1 MTAMSDAIGELF
13 ARTEIFAAETDA
25 RLALLEAAVEEFDFV
40 TAGGMVA
47 SPVTS
52 PTGDA
57 ATGGL
62 RYPSLEAWVVGHFT
76 RVYTRRH
83 GGPMRWCRQWWQH
96 AEAITRLEAL
106 WRSWETLRHEPL
118 GMDAWLR
125 ERLDH
130 HLPQLMSAAG
140 PFAACT
146 PDKHTDP
153 GELATTP
160 VPAGWWQ
167 PAATA
172 SAADR

>member
-1 MTAMSDAIGELF
+1 
-13 ARTEIFAAETDA
+13 
-25 RLALLEAAVEEFDFV
+25 
-40 TAGGMVA
+40 MVA

-57 ATGGL
+57 APGGL

-125 ERLDH
+125 GHLDH

-153 GELATTP
+153 GEMATTP

-167 PAATA
+167 P
-172 SAADR
+172 